1 MSTPK
6 PRIRPKPDPC
16 RQRSAPP
23 RRSPFYE
30 AEESAPRAPFA
41 EHALVMEE
49 EPAGRVIF
57 QEDDCLR

>member
-16 RQRSAPP
+16 RQRSESP
-23 RRSPFYE
+23 RLYDP
-30 AEESAPRAPFA
+30 EESAPRDPFA
-41 EHALVMEE
+41 EHAAAMEE